1 MSDRDGGTEDV
12 GIVTLA
18 ERAVAAQHAAQV
30 AQETNT
36 IPLTAVREAL
46 RQTRAWLVT
55 AGAYDPPGGASP
67 DPFALAETLKHLLD
81 ASEEML
87 IALEA
92 RTPALPATGTT

>member
-1 MSDRDGGTEDV
+1 MSGQSDGPEDV

-30 AQETNT
+30 AQEASSL
-36 IPLTAVREAL
+36 PLTTIREAF

-67 DPFALAETLKHLLD
+67 DPFALAEALKQLLV
-81 ASEEML
+81 ASEAL
-87 IALEA
+87 LVALEA
-92 RTPALPATGTT
+92 RTS